1 MFNSLQRSSGVGRTR
16 AAGFL
21 AVLCFLASIEPL
33 LAWGPEG
40 HRAIGILAEQLI
52 SSEVRAKI
60 APLLAEGGAGDLAA
74 ISTWADDVREASRNR
89 GALAGD
95 PEAAR
100 FNREFPK
107 NYLWHFV
114 DLPLGTKSYRAAPP
128 FISSEDVVQTIER
141 CIKVLESPE
150 ALPGE
155 FSQAEAL
162 RLLVHFVGDIHQ
174 PLHCV
179 SGYYI
184 LGQTHAPTLVSDPA
198 QAVGLPSDRGGN
210 ELFFDPQHELHA
222 FWDSTVVESIG
233 GTRSPADLAR
243 ILSEQSTGAPVAETG
258 GDYHRWPEE
267 WALDSVAAARQAYA
281 GIVFRAGQ
289 IDDDQQSVRLWIRL
303 PNDYLIRSRA
313 IAADQLCKAAVRLAQ
328 LLSRIQFTTR

>member
-1 MFNSLQRSSGVGRTR
+1 MQRSSGVGRRR

-21 AVLCFLASIEPL
+21 ALFCCVVPIEPL

-40 HRAIGILAEQLI
+40 HRAIGILAEELI
-52 SSEVRAKI
+52 SADVQARI
-60 APLLAEGGAGDLAA
+60 APLLAESRAEDLAA
-74 ISTWADDVREASRNR
+74 ISTWADDVREAARGR

-95 PEAAR
+95 PEAAQ
-100 FNREFPK
+100 FNQEFPK

-114 DLPLGTKSYRAAPP
+114 DLPLGTKNYRAAPQ
-128 FISSEDVVQTIER
+128 FISSNDVVQTIER
-141 CIKVLESPE
+141 CIRVLESRA

-155 FSQAEAL
+155 FSQAEAF

-184 LGQTHAPTLVSDPA
+184 LSEIHPPALVSDPA
-198 QAVGLPSDRGGN
+198 QVVGLPSDRGGN

-233 GTRSPADLAR
+233 GTKSPAELAW
-243 ILSEQSTGAPVAETG
+243 ILGRQLAGSPVAETVG
-258 GDYHRWPEE
+258 NYHHWPEE
-267 WALDSVAAARQAYA
+267 WALDSVAAARQAYE
-281 GIVFRAGQ
+281 GITFRAGQ
-289 IDDDQQSVRLWIRL
+289 LNDDQQSARLWIRL
-303 PNDYLIRSRA
+303 PDDYVSRSRA
-313 IAADQLCKAAVRLAQ
+313 IAAEQLRKAAVRLAQ
-328 LLSRIQFTTR
+328 ILSRIQFTTR